1 VLSRQAAGIM
11 SSDRRPERTDVLL
24 WRVLVDNGPDGSRPK
39 DQRPNPTIPPSPHGQ
54 RRIALLMM
62 SLTDLHVATPE
73 AMTSTW
79 PRRAE

>member
-1 VLSRQAAGIM
+1 M
-11 SSDRRPERTDVLL
+11 SA
-24 WRVLVDNGPDGSRPK
+24 
-39 DQRPNPTIPPSPHGQ
+39 

-79 PRRAE
+79 PRRAG